1 MRGPAATEE
10 SVTTDST
17 PPADGEPRFE
27 FGANWQRFLEVL
39 SEERIAE
46 AEEAMATMLGSSRLD
61 RKTFLDVGC
70 GSGLSSLV
78 AMRMGAER
86 VHSFDYD
93 SQSVACTRELKRRF
107 FPEAE
112 HWRIEGGDATD
123 GAYLQGVGRFDVVY
137 SWGVLHHTGA
147 MWRALGN
154 TCVAVARG
162 GRLFV
167 AIYNDQGLHSRA
179 WRLVKRL
186 YNSLPQALRL
196 PLVLLVAVP
205 LEARSI
211 AGALIL
217 GTPGAYVRSWTTTK
231 GRGMSRWHDLVD
243 WVGGYPFEV
252 ARPEDVFDFCVERGF
267 VLTKLRT
274 TRGLGCNEFVFTLS
288 DD

>member
-10 SVTTDST
+10 SVTTGSA
-17 PPADGEPRFE
+17 PPPEQGPRFD
-27 FGANWQRFLEVL
+27 FGANWERFLEVL

-46 AEEAMATMLGSSRLD
+46 AEQAMATMLGSPRLD
-61 RKTFLDVGC
+61 GETFLDVGC
-70 GSGLSSLV
+70 GSGLSSV
-78 AMRMGAER
+78 AAMRLGAER

-93 SQSVACTRELKRRF
+93 SESVACTRELKRRF
-107 FPEAE
+107 FPEAV
-112 HWRIEGGDATD
+112 HWTIEEGDATD
-123 GAYLQGVGRFDVVY
+123 RAYLETVGRFDLVY

-147 MWRALGN
+147 MWGALEN
-154 TCVAVARG
+154 TCLAVAPG

-167 AIYNDQGLHSRA
+167 AISNDQGLQSHA
-179 WRLVKRL
+179 WRLLKRL
-186 YNSLPQALRL
+186 YNSLPRSLRL

-211 AGALIL
+211 AGALL
-217 GTPGAYVRSWTTTK
+217 QGSPGAYVRSWTTTK

-252 ARPEDVFDFCVERGF
+252 AKPEDVFDFCVERGF
-267 VLTKLRT
+267 VLKRLRT
-274 TRGLGCNEFVFTLS
+274 TQRLGCNEFVFTLS